1 MYYAIL
7 FIFVHYYLGK
17 ILKFVFCALFDSVG
31 FIKKTTRYFVISQI
45 LCNTRRSGAVGVF
58 RMMHTVK
65 IIAYAKIKC
74 CHMLSSIVFHQYI
87 IQHTVTLNKLNY

>member
-17 ILKFVFCALFDSVG
+17 ILKFVFCVLFDSVG
-31 FIKKTTRYFVISQI
+31 FIKIKTRYLVISQI
-45 LCNTRRSGAVGVF
+45 LSNTRRTGAVGVF

-65 IIAYAKIKC
+65 IITCAKIKC
-74 CHMLSSIVFHQYI
+74 CHILSFFMIHYI
-87 IQHTVTLNKLNY
+87 L

>member
-17 ILKFVFCALFDSVG
+17 ILKFVFCAFFDSVG

-45 LCNTRRSGAVGVF
+45 LCNTRRTGAIGVF
-58 RMMHTVK
+58 RMMRTVK
-65 IIAYAKIKC
+65 IIACEKINF
-74 CHMLSSIVFHQYI
+74 VD
-87 IQHTVTLNKLNY
+87 LNTGEFLV